1 LQNWRRKRKQL
12 DRASAKTGWVAVSGM
27 MNVLSRSPIHLRRR
41 CYPTATDH
49 ATLTR
54 DSTRQVGA
62 LQDAIM
68 ALKDERDRALGLQQ
82 ETRPA

>member
-1 LQNWRRKRKQL
+1 MQAQRRGL
-12 DRASAKTGWVAVSGM
+12 VAVSGM
-27 MNVLSRSPIHLRRR
+27 MNVLSRSPIHLRRQ
-41 CYPTATDH
+41 CYPTETDR

-54 DSTRQVGA
+54 DSKRQVDA

-68 ALKDERDRALGLQQ
+68 AVTDERDRALSLQQ